1 MQAHIYKETDIEVTL
16 RFEMNNGELLSS
28 KMKQSCIKLEKSP
41 FGNVVRFLS
50 FPAWKQQQGDEI
62 VQQQCMSWIK
72 VRGRSKNI
80 TFNHILKNLLCDRS
94 GFTGMPPLQQI

>member
-16 RFEMNNGELLSS
+16 RFEMNNAIAQLLSS

-62 VQQQCMSWIK
+62 VQPTMHVFDKS
-72 VRGRSKNI
+72 
-80 TFNHILKNLLCDRS
+80 
-94 GFTGMPPLQQI
+94 

>member
-1 MQAHIYKETDIEVTL
+1 MQAHIYRETDIEVTL

-62 VQQQCMSWIK
+62 VQPTMHVLDKS
-72 VRGRSKNI
+72 
-80 TFNHILKNLLCDRS
+80 
-94 GFTGMPPLQQI
+94 